1 VRGANKIIGL
11 HLGTFLAPSGAESHS
26 EIETDVDKIRKL
38 REANAPTGL
47 GVSGAGMDR
56 RVEKTTSRKTIVAY
70 AVGAVALLAFAW
82 WFYDTLAGGRTLS
95 VNAQRIAVS
104 SVTTGTYE
112 DFIPLRGRLVP
123 SSTVYLDAI
132 EGGRVEQVLVEDGA
146 LVEAGDLI
154 AVLSNTNLQLEVL
167 GREAAVTEQLN
178 SLRTIEL
185 QLEQNR
191 LAHKRNL
198 VEIDYQLTRL
208 GREIERQRELLTNNL
223 VSQSTLDNLEDELAY
238 YRNRREVTLESQAT
252 DARMQGE
259 QLDQLREAGEQL
271 QAGLRFARKNLDDL
285 NVRAPVSGKLS
296 GFNIEI
302 GQSIT
307 PGGRLGQIDDPDGYK
322 LNARI
327 DEYYLGRVDLE
338 LEAMAE
344 HDGRELQLR
353 VAKIYPQVKEGNF
366 EVDMV
371 FDEQPI
377 GLRRGQ
383 TLQTRL
389 TLGDNTDAVLIPNGA
404 FYQETGGKWV
414 FVVTPDGSEAVK
426 RNVRLGRR
434 NSEFIEVLDGL
445 EPGER
450 VITSPYTSFVGM
462 DRLSLKED

>member
-1 VRGANKIIGL
+1 M
-11 HLGTFLAPSGAESHS
+11 E
-26 EIETDVDKIRKL
+26 KIRKL
-38 REANAPTGL
+38 RDAQTTAGL
-47 GVSGAGMDR
+47 GVSGQGMDR
-56 RVEKTTSRKTIVAY
+56 RIEKKVSKKQMVLFAASATV
-70 AVGAVALLAFAW
+70 VLAGAW
-82 WFYDTLAGGRTLS
+82 WVFDTLAGGRSLT
-95 VNAQRIAVS
+95 VNAQRIAIS
-104 SVTTGTYE
+104 PVTTGTYE

-132 EGGRVEQVLVEDGA
+132 EGGRVEQVLAEDGA

-178 SLRTIEL
+178 NMRTIEL

-198 VEIDYQLTRL
+198 VEIDYQITRL
-208 GREIERQRELLTNNL
+208 EREITRQRELLGENL
-223 VSQSTLDNLEDELAY
+223 VSQSTIDNLEDELAY

-252 DARMQGE
+252 DARMQE
-259 QLDQLREAGEQL
+259 AQLQQLRDAGEQL
-271 QAGLRFARKNLDDL
+271 QAGLGFARKNLEDL
-285 NVRAPVSGKLS
+285 NVRAPVAGKLS

-302 GQSIT
+302 GQSIAR
-307 PGGRLGQIDDPDGYK
+307 GGRLGQIDDPDGYK

-327 DEYYLGRVDLE
+327 DEFYLGRVDLE
-338 LEAMAE
+338 LPAVAE
-344 HDGRELQLR
+344 HNRRELELR

-366 EVDMV
+366 EVDMT
-371 FDEQPI
+371 FDEQPE

-389 TLGDNTDAVLIPNGA
+389 TLGDNTDATLIPNGA
-404 FYQETGGKWV
+404 YYQETGGNWV
-414 FVVTPDGSEAVK
+414 FVVTPEGSEAVK
-426 RNVRLGRR
+426 RTVRLGRR

-462 DRLSLKED
+462 DRLSLNDD